1 MIKKVVLGATLTAMS
16 VFGFEVED
24 KKVFWTKTAPNEMSA
39 RMTFS
44 VSRPSQMEAKMSLD
58 ALLSEAKTNLS

>member
-24 KKVFWTKTAPNEMSA
+24 KIKFENKIKVYL
-39 RMTFS
+39 
-44 VSRPSQMEAKMSLD
+44 SRIK
-58 ALLSEAKTNLS
+58 